1 MGNSNG
7 GQFMEKF
14 SHLSTPLKKK
24 LRHILMIQVLIGAA
38 IDAFALGFPKI
49 ARFLARMGAGESLIQ
64 IVIKGQEIRDVH
76 GLPVELL
83 EHASNGKPVDPY
95 DLLDYDAREDLY
107 RDRNGV
113 ARLYARAGVPMPDN
127 FIEAYNRLDEVLQRL
142 EWTGDTPPTNKVPT
156 GANSNGG

>member
-7 GQFMEKF
+7 GKHMERID
-14 SHLSTPLKKK
+14 HLGKPLKKK
-24 LRHILMIQVLIGAA
+24 LQHILMIKILIGAA
-38 IDAFALGFPKI
+38 IDALILGFPKI
-49 ARFLARMGAGESLIQ
+49 AGFLARLGTGESLIQ
-64 IVIKGQEIRDVH
+64 IVIKRQEIYAVH
-76 GLPVELL
+76 GPPVELL

-95 DLLDYDAREDLY
+95 DLLDFDVKEDLY

-113 ARLYARAGVPMPDN
+113 ARLYEQAGVPMPDN